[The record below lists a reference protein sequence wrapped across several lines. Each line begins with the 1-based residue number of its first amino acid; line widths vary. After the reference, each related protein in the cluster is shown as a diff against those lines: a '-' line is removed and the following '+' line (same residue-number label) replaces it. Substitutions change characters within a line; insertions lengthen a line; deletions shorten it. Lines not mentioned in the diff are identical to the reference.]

1 MANLLK
7 MTEICKRFGGIQAL
21 KNVNFDLN
29 EGEVHALLGENG
41 AGKSTLIKILS
52 GVYGAS
58 SGEIMYNGQ
67 VVSITDPAMA
77 CNLGIS
83 TIFQELNVVP
93 ELSVAE
99 NMMLGREPVKT
110 FAGFI
115 DRKTLRQKCK
125 EVLKTLN
132 VSLSLDTPVNKLNTA
147 TQQMVEIGRALL
159 IDAKIIIMD
168 EPTASLSEAEVE
180 SLFQLISDL
189 KQKGVSII
197 YISHRL
203 EEVISIC
210 DRATILRNGEVTA
223 MCKKEELTLETII
236 KNMVGYDVEER
247 YPKEQNPIGETV
259 LEVKNLSSNEGL
271 FSGINFEVKAGEV
284 LGLSGLVG
292 SKRTNVVQAIFGVDK
307 YDEGEILLQ
316 GEPVPSGSVE
326 KAMQMGIALIP
337 EERKIQGLVMGLSIK
352 KNISLPLLPRL
363 SRFGVIDQKEEA
375 RVAEQMKNK
384 LKIKAASLDQEVQ
397 DLSGGNQQKVVLAK
411 WLYVTPKVVILDEPT
426 RGIDVGAKIEVYKL
440 INSLAAEGVAIILVS
455 SELPE
460 IMGMSDRIIVMSRG
474 RMTGTF
480 TSGGVTEEEI
490 LACAFETKGRC

>member
-1 MANLLK
+1 MTNLLR
-7 MTEICKRFGGIQAL
+7 MTGISKRFGGIQAL

-29 EGEVHALLGENG
+29 EGEIHALLGENG

-52 GVYGAS
+52 GVYQS
-58 SGEIMYNGQ
+58 DSGEILYNGQ
-67 VVSITDPAMA
+67 AVSVNDPAMA
-77 CNLGIS
+77 CRLGIS

-110 FAGFI
+110 FAGLI
-115 DRKTLRQKCK
+115 DRSILREKCQT
-125 EVLKTLN
+125 VLKTLN
-132 VSLSLDTPVNKLNTA
+132 ISLSLDTPVKKLNTA
-147 TQQMVEIGRALL
+147 MQQMVEIGRSLL

-180 SLFQLISDL
+180 SLFQLIAGL
-189 KQKGVSII
+189 KQRGVSII

-210 DRATILRNGEVTA
+210 DRATILRNGKVTA
-223 MCKKEELTLETII
+223 MCTKEELTLEKII
-236 KNMVGYDVEER
+236 KNMVGYEVEER
-247 YPKEQNPIGETV
+247 YPKVQHEIGETV
-259 LEVKNLSSNEGL
+259 LEVKNLGCSGH
-271 FSGINFEVKAGEV
+271 FSQINFEVKAGEV
-284 LGLSGLVG
+284 LGLAGLVG
-292 SKRTNVVQAIFGVDK
+292 SKRTDVAQAIFGVDK
-307 YDEGEILLQ
+307 YEEGEILLH
-316 GEPVPSGSVE
+316 GEAVPKGSVE

-352 KNISLPLLPRL
+352 KNISLPLLKKL
-363 SRFGVIDQKEEA
+363 SRFGVINQKEETK
-375 RVAEQMKNK
+375 VAEHMKK
-384 LKIKAASLDQEVQ
+384 QLQIKAESLEQEVQ
-397 DLSGGNQQKVVLAK
+397 NLSGGNQQKVVLAK
-411 WLYVTPKVVILDEPT
+411 WLYAKPKVVILDEPT

-440 INSLAAEGVAIILVS
+440 INSLAAEGVAIILIS

-474 RMTGTF
+474 KITGTF

-490 LACAFETKGRC
+490 LACAFETHGRC